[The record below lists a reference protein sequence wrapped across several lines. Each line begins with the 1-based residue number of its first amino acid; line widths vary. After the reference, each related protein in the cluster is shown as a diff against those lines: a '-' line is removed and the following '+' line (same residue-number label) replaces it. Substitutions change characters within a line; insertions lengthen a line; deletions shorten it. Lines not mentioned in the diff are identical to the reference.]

1 MCFQGNITIFTRVSD
16 LRECDADTDT
26 LNNAAITVCL
36 AADQMGKR
44 HIINYKK
51 DYKRLDLLFLA
62 AEVVIILTIKL
73 AKAK

>member
-44 HIINYKK
+44 HIIK
-51 DYKRLDLLFLA
+51 DYKRLIKDFIYCFGLLKWL
-62 AEVVIILTIKL
+62 LY
-73 AKAK
+73 